1 MPASDRRAA
10 CPGGYAEPMPVRG
23 YAHAVTLATQ
33 YGHTD
38 EGWWTFHAREF
49 GSLML
54 DACADSVAM
63 DAARARMA
71 DWRRR
76 RAEIRGTNGS

>member
-1 MPASDRRAA
+1 MAVNP
-10 CPGGYAEPMPVRG
+10 RG
-23 YAHAVTLATQ
+23 YAHAVTLATLRDRC
-33 YGHTD
+33 D
-38 EGWWTFHAREF
+38 ETWWTFHAREY

-76 RAEIRGTNGS
+76 RAQIRGPNGS

>member
-1 MPASDRRAA
+1 MSARDSYIA
-10 CPGGYAEPMPVRG
+10 
-23 YAHAVTLATQ
+23 AVTLATC
-33 YGHTD
+33 YGRAD
-38 EGWWTFHAREF
+38 EGWWTFHGREY

-54 DACADSVAM
+54 DACQESLAM

-76 RAEIRGTNGS
+76 RALVRNPDGRT